1 MKLFDRL
8 SKRSPSEAPA
18 PTGDDRQPTGDDEL
32 PIPGYDSMKAREVVV
47 HLRELSQVELE
58 AVERYERSHEERA
71 EVLDKLRYMRS
82 PEPVEGYDTLN
93 ANQVAEALDGA
104 DGQSVKAIR
113 DYERKF
119 QHRRQVLDEAAR
131 ALPNAPESE
140 ANARSRQ
147 EKTER
152 VRASMRRAPGNKD

>member
-1 MKLFDRL
+1 MKLFNRL
-8 SKRSPSEAPA
+8 SKRSPDEAPTA
-18 PTGDDRQPTGDDEL
+18 TGEDSQPTGDDL
-32 PIPGYDSMKAREVVV
+32 PIPGYDRMKEREIVV

-58 AVERYERSHEERA
+58 AVERYERSHEDRA
-71 EVLDKLRYMRS
+71 AVLDKLRYMRS
-82 PEPVEGYDTLN
+82 PEPVEGYDTLT
-93 ANQVAEALDGA
+93 ANEVAEALDGA

-131 ALPNAPESE
+131 VLPDAPESE
-140 ANARSRQ
+140 ANARSRE

-152 VRASMRRAPGNKD
+152 VRTSMRRAPGNKA